1 MQGMASILHQIEINS
16 PDQTANLAIS
26 LGQILKA
33 GDCLLLVGSVGAGKS
48 LFARALIQSLQDTP
62 EDVPSPT
69 FTIIQTYETKLGDLW
84 HCDLYRISSPHE
96 VIELGLDDAMATAVT
111 LIEWPENLADL
122 TPPDAL
128 TIRINDL
135 GGDVRKL
142 SFESTDSAWAA
153 PLEKAF
159 ENAI

>member
-1 MQGMASILHQIEINS
+1 MASILHQIQTTS
-16 PDQTANLAIS
+16 PNQTAELAIN
-26 LGQILKA
+26 LGKVLKA

-48 LFARALIQSLQDTP
+48 LFARALIQSLQNTP

-69 FTIIQTYETKLGDLW
+69 FTIVQTYKTKLGDLW
-84 HCDLYRISSPHE
+84 HCDLYRISSPNE
-96 VIELGLDDAMATAVT
+96 VIELGLDDAMASAVT
-111 LIEWPENLADL
+111 LIEWPEYLADL

-128 TIRINDL
+128 TIQINDL

-142 SFESTDSAWAA
+142 SFESTDADWEAA
-153 PLEKAF
+153 LAKAF

>member
-1 MQGMASILHQIEINS
+1 MASILHQIETAS
-16 PDQTANLAIS
+16 PDQTAELAINIGKV
-26 LGQILKA
+26 LRA

-48 LFARALIQSLQDTP
+48 LFARALIQSLQETP

-69 FTIIQTYETKLGDLW
+69 FTIIQTYDTKLGDLW

-111 LIEWPENLADL
+111 LVEWPENLADL

-142 SFESTDSAWAA
+142 SFESTDADWAA
-153 PLEKAF
+153 YLEKAF

>member
-1 MQGMASILHQIEINS
+1 MASILYQTETTS
-16 PDQTANLAIS
+16 PDQTADLAIS
-26 LGQILKA
+26 IGQILKA
-33 GDCLLLVGSVGAGKS
+33 GHCLLLVGSVGAGKS

-69 FTIIQTYETKLGDLW
+69 FTIVQTYETNLGDLW

-111 LIEWPENLADL
+111 LIEWPENLAEL

-128 TIRINDL
+128 TVRINDL
-135 GGDVRKL
+135 GDNVRKL
-142 SFESTDSAWAA
+142 SFESTDSAWVA

>member
-1 MQGMASILHQIEINS
+1 
-16 PDQTANLAIS
+16 
-26 LGQILKA
+26 
-33 GDCLLLVGSVGAGKS
+33 
-48 LFARALIQSLQDTP
+48 LQVTP

-69 FTIIQTYETKLGDLW
+69 FTIVQTYETKLGDLW
-84 HCDLYRISSPHE
+84 HCDLYRISGPNE
-96 VIELGLDDAMATAVT
+96 VIELGLDDAMASAVT

-128 TIRINDL
+128 TIQINDL

-142 SFESTDSAWAA
+142 SFESTDADWEASLA
-153 PLEKAF
+153 KAF

>member
-1 MQGMASILHQIEINS
+1 MASILYHTETTS
-16 PDQTANLAIS
+16 PDQTADLAIS
-26 LGQILKA
+26 IGQVLKA

-69 FTIIQTYETKLGDLW
+69 FTIVQTYETKLGDLW

-142 SFESTDSAWAA
+142 SFESTDADWAA
-153 PLEKAF
+153 SLEKVF
-159 ENAI
+159 ENAV

>member
-135 GGDVRKL
+135 GGDVRRL

>member
-1 MQGMASILHQIEINS
+1 MQGMASILHQIETNS

-135 GGDVRKL
+135 GGDVRRL
-142 SFESTDSAWAA
+142 SFESTDSTWAA

>member
-1 MQGMASILHQIEINS
+1 MASILHQIQTTS
-16 PDQTANLAIS
+16 PNQTAELAIN
-26 LGQILKA
+26 LGKVLKA

-69 FTIIQTYETKLGDLW
+69 FTIVQTYETKLGDLW
-84 HCDLYRISSPHE
+84 HCDLYRISSPNE
-96 VIELGLDDAMATAVT
+96 VIELGLDDAMASAVT
-111 LIEWPENLADL
+111 LIEWPEYLADL
-122 TPPDAL
+122 TPPNAL
-128 TIRINDL
+128 TIQINDL

-142 SFESTDSAWAA
+142 SFESTDADWEASLA
-153 PLEKAF
+153 KAF

>member
-1 MQGMASILHQIEINS
+1 MASILHQIETAS
-16 PDQTANLAIS
+16 PDQTAELAINIGKV
-26 LGQILKA
+26 LRA

-48 LFARALIQSLQDTP
+48 LFARALIQSLQETP

-69 FTIIQTYETKLGDLW
+69 FTIIQTYDTKLGDLW
-84 HCDLYRISSPHE
+84 HCDLYRVSSPHE

-142 SFESTDSAWAA
+142 SFESTDADWAA
-153 PLEKAF
+153 YLEKAF

>member
-1 MQGMASILHQIEINS
+1 
-16 PDQTANLAIS
+16 
-26 LGQILKA
+26 
-33 GDCLLLVGSVGAGKS
+33 
-48 LFARALIQSLQDTP
+48 
-62 EDVPSPT
+62 
-69 FTIIQTYETKLGDLW
+69 
-84 HCDLYRISSPHE
+84 
-96 VIELGLDDAMATAVT
+96 MATAVT

-142 SFESTDSAWAA
+142 SFESTDPAWAA

>member
-1 MQGMASILHQIEINS
+1 MASILYQAETTS
-16 PDQTANLAIS
+16 PDQTADLAIS
-26 LGQILKA
+26 LGQILKP
-33 GDCLLLVGSVGAGKS
+33 GNCLLLVGSVGAGKS

-69 FTIIQTYETKLGDLW
+69 FTIVQIYETNLGDLW

-96 VIELGLDDAMATAVT
+96 VIELGLDDAIATAVT

-122 TPPDAL
+122 RPPDAL

>member
-1 MQGMASILHQIEINS
+1 MASILHQIEINS

>member
-1 MQGMASILHQIEINS
+1 M
-16 PDQTANLAIS
+16 
-26 LGQILKA
+26 
-33 GDCLLLVGSVGAGKS
+33 VGSVGAGKS

-69 FTIIQTYETKLGDLW
+69 FTIVQTYETNLGDLW

-96 VIELGLDDAMATAVT
+96 VIELGLDDAIATAVT

-142 SFESTDSAWAA
+142 SFESRDSAWTA

>member
-1 MQGMASILHQIEINS
+1 MASILHQIEINS

-135 GGDVRKL
+135 GGDVRRL

>member
-1 MQGMASILHQIEINS
+1 MASILHQIETAS
-16 PDQTANLAIS
+16 PDQTAELAINIGKV
-26 LGQILKA
+26 LRA

-48 LFARALIQSLQDTP
+48 LFARALIQSLQETP

-69 FTIIQTYETKLGDLW
+69 FTIIQTYDTKLGDLW

-142 SFESTDSAWAA
+142 SFESTDADWAA
-153 PLEKAF
+153 YLEKAF

>member
-1 MQGMASILHQIEINS
+1 MASILYQAETTS
-16 PDQTANLAIS
+16 PDQTADLAIS

-33 GDCLLLVGSVGAGKS
+33 GSCLLLVGSVGAGKS
-48 LFARALIQSLQDTP
+48 VFARALIQSLQDTP

-69 FTIIQTYETKLGDLW
+69 FTIVQTYETNLGDLW

-96 VIELGLDDAMATAVT
+96 VIELGLDDAIATAVT

-128 TIRINDL
+128 TVRINDL